1 MLMDSTP
8 SPATSTPLRQPVDR
22 RVVPWRFPTG
32 EWAFLASD
40 LRAFYAA
47 AIDALIV
54 LAAGA
59 VQYAVVV
66 NSVFGTPTQAV
77 ASAILVA
84 VATAWVYGFICFSG
98 HTIGTLLCGTRI
110 VKLRDGSAPGMLRGG
125 WVMFVRTVIWVVCP
139 IGPPLAA
146 PNTNGKNVPQCR
158 RFHISIL
165 RKHQH
170 EALLDDS
177 AGLEAT
183 HGREND
189 AHKYVAPQ
197 STRPKVSMDSRF
209 ELVPSQF
216 LDGSWGVQPQVWRI
230 VLAWAVDLLLVF
242 GFALACSPPGGA
254 TAVIIFAPAF
264 TLLYGMFCFTGNT
277 IGTLVVGTQIVRLKN
292 GAAPGLWRGIWVMFF
307 RIMLAWTAP
316 VLFVAGLFD
325 GTTGER
331 DMARAFHVSIDKRRT
346 AALRSA

>member
-1 MLMDSTP
+1 MSSGTAV
-8 SPATSTPLRQPVDR
+8 SARTS
-22 RVVPWRFPTG
+22 VPWRFPTG
-32 EWAFLASD
+32 NWAFLAGD
-40 LRAFYAA
+40 RRAFCAA

-59 VQYAVVV
+59 VQYAIVV
-66 NSVFGTPTQAV
+66 NSVFGTPAQAV

-125 WVMFVRTVIWVVCP
+125 WVMFVRTVVWVACP

-146 PNTNGKNVPQCR
+146 PNTNGKNIPQCR

-165 RKHQH
+165 RKHRH
-170 EALLDDS
+170 EALLDDRT
-177 AGLEAT
+177 GLEAT
-183 HGREND
+183 HGRTND

-197 STRPKVSMDSRF
+197 STLPKVSMDSRF

-216 LDGSWGVQPQVWRI
+216 RDGSWGVQPQVWRI

-242 GFALACSPPGGA
+242 GLALASAPPGGA
-254 TAVIIFAPAF
+254 SAAIIFVPAF

-277 IGTLVVGTQIVRLKN
+277 IGTLLAGTRIVRLKS
-292 GAAPGLWRGIWVMFF
+292 GAAPGVWRGIWVMFY

-316 VLFVAGLFD
+316 LLFLAGLLD

-331 DMARAFHVSIDKRRT
+331 DMGRAFHVSIDVRRT
-346 AALRSA
+346 RELRGR